1 MLTFLLA
8 VTVLAPVAP
17 GAAPLPP
24 AELPQ
29 AAAPAVAPPDPALR
43 QKLDGLIAA
52 SGAEVAVAFRT
63 LDGRQELFISPNQV
77 FHAASTM
84 KVPVMIEMFRQAK
97 VGFFKLDDR
106 LTVVNSFRSIVDES
120 LYQLSAAD
128 EDEKEL
134 YTAVGQTRTYR
145 QLCELMIT
153 VSSNLATNILI
164 DKLGVEKIQQTT
176 LDLGGIGMSVRRG
189 VEDAKA
195 FRAGLNN
202 ATTAKAL
209 LVLLEAI
216 AREQAI
222 SQTASREMIEVLK
235 RQRFNDAIPAGL
247 PPGTVVAHKTGSI
260 TRVQHDAAVVYGPRP
275 YVLVVLT
282 RGIEDEAKSKALIAE
297 IAKVVHGAV

>member
-1 MLTFLLA
+1 VLTFLLA

-63 LDGRQELFISPNQV
+63 LDGRQELFISPNLV

-145 QLCELMIT
+145 ELCELMIT

-202 ATTAKAL
+202 VTTAKAL

>member
-1 MLTFLLA
+1 
-8 VTVLAPVAP
+8 
-17 GAAPLPP
+17 
-24 AELPQ
+24 
-29 AAAPAVAPPDPALR
+29 
-43 QKLDGLIAA
+43 
-52 SGAEVAVAFRT
+52 
-63 LDGRQELFISPNQV
+63 
-77 FHAASTM
+77 M

-106 LTVVNSFRSIVDES
+106 LTILNSFRSIVDES
-120 LYQLSAAD
+120 PYQLSAAD
-128 EDEKEL
+128 DDEKEL
-134 YTAVGQTRTYR
+134 YTAIGQTRTYR
-145 QLCELMIT
+145 ELCELMIT

-176 LDLGGIGMSVRRG
+176 LDLGGIGMGVRRG

-202 ATTAKAL
+202 TTTAKAL

-247 PPGTVVAHKTGSI
+247 PPGTVAAHKTGGI

-297 IAKVVHGAV
+297 IARVVHGAV